1 MSICY
6 KNGEKDTR
14 PWGEWEIIDIGNK
27 YIVKRIT
34 VYPNGKLSLQK
45 HKYRDEHWII
55 TEGKAF
61 VTLNE
66 TTKTYKENDHIYIPA
81 PTIHRIENKEKIN
94 LVFIEIQTGDILDE
108 NDIIR
113 LEDIYNRV

>member
-1 MSICY
+1 
-6 KNGEKDTR
+6 
-14 PWGEWEIIDIGNK
+14 
-27 YIVKRIT
+27 
-34 VYPNGKLSLQK
+34 
-45 HKYRDEHWII
+45 
-55 TEGKAF
+55 
-61 VTLNE
+61 
-66 TTKTYKENDHIYIPA
+66 KENDHIYIPA